1 MSSLQLS
8 ELEYDVAESK
18 PRARFEFAGTI
29 PFVLIHLAA
38 LVGGILVEWT
48 AEAIGI
54 AVVSYWAR
62 MFGVTAGYHRY
73 FSHRTF
79 KLSRLGQFLMALL
92 AQSSAQRGALWWAA
106 HHRHH
111 HKHSD
116 APDDVHSPVQRGF
129 WYSHVGWIFSDNS
142 QTHSERIKDLTKYPE
157 LVWLDRYHH
166 IPAIAL
172 ALFSY
177 WLAGASGLFIGF
189 FMSTVVLWHA
199 TFTINSLSH
208 VWGSRRYETTDD
220 SRNNAFLAFITLGE
234 GWHNNH
240 HHYQA
245 SVRQGFAKWEI
256 DLTYLT
262 LKVMEKLR
270 LVSELREPP
279 ERIMAPFRSHQS
291 GAVPRA

>member
-1 MSSLQLS
+1 MSSIQLS
-8 ELEYDVAESK
+8 ELEYDVSENSPRSK
-18 PRARFEFAGTI
+18 LDLAGAI
-29 PFVLIHLAA
+29 PFFLIHIAA
-38 LVGGILVEWT
+38 IVGAFFVEWT
-48 AEAIGI
+48 TEAIAIGVI
-54 AVVSYWAR
+54 SYVMR

-79 KLSRLGQFLMALL
+79 KMSRFGQFWMAFL

-111 HKHSD
+111 HKYSD

-142 QTHSERIKDLTKYPE
+142 ETHTHRIKDLMKFPE

-166 IPAIAL
+166 IPAIIVAL
-172 ALFSY
+172 ASY
-177 WLAGASGLFIGF
+177 YFAGLPGLIIGF
-189 FMSTVVLWHA
+189 FLSTVALWHA

-208 VWGSRRYETTDD
+208 VWGTRRYETTDD
-220 SRNNAFLAFITLGE
+220 SRNNPILAFITLGE

-245 SVRQGFAKWEI
+245 SVRQGFAWWEI
-256 DLTYLT
+256 DLTYIA
-262 LKVMEKLR
+262 LR
-270 LVSELREPP
+270 GMALLGLVSDIREPP
-279 ERIMAPFRSHQS
+279 ERIMS
-291 GAVPRA
+291 GLKSRR

>member
-1 MSSLQLS
+1 
-8 ELEYDVAESK
+8 
-18 PRARFEFAGTI
+18 
-29 PFVLIHLAA
+29 
-38 LVGGILVEWT
+38 
-48 AEAIGI
+48 
-54 AVVSYWAR
+54 

-79 KLSRLGQFLMALL
+79 KMSRLGQFLLAFL

-116 APDDVHSPVQRGF
+116 EPDDVHSPVQRGF
-129 WYSHVGWIFSDNS
+129 WYSHLGWIFSDNS
-142 QTHSERIKDLTKYPE
+142 KTHTDRIKDLMKFPE

-166 IPAIAL
+166 IPAVVVAL
-172 ALFSY
+172 ASY
-177 WLAGASGLFIGF
+177 FVGGASGLIIGF
-189 FMSTVVLWHA
+189 FLSTVALWHA

-208 VWGSRRYETTDD
+208 VWGTRRYETTDD

-256 DLTYLT
+256 DVTYLV
-262 LKVMEKLR
+262 LKAMEKFG
-270 LVSELREPP
+270 LVADLREPP
-279 ERIMAPFRSHQS
+279 ERIMKAFRSH
-291 GAVPRA
+291 G